1 MKCTKPLYLR
11 GSFSNALRTEEKS
24 DLMIGNESDSGYD
37 CNSIPIYEVSIVACS
52 PRGIPARLMR

>member
-1 MKCTKPLYLR
+1 MKCAKSLYLR
-11 GSFSNALRTEEKS
+11 GCFSNALRTEEKS

-37 CNSIPIYEVSIVACS
+37 CDSISIYEISIVACS